1 MGGNLRILHAN
12 AAKICA
18 GFSVLANMQQLPAW
32 RVIGLSRPLPNSLGL
47 CDCRKDAAGN
57 GSLQSTERSMIMT
70 KIATFA
76 LALGLTASS
85 AWPAAMSPPSW
96 KSSRS
101 SLTSSPSSSNAGLVV
116 PALLLLGV
124 IAAVASDDDDDDND
138 FEQLIVRKD
147 LWFKGL
153 TFGSALFLCADLGD

>member
-85 AWPAAMSPPSW
+85 ALAGGYVAPVVEVEPVVVDEQPA
-96 KSSRS
+96 
-101 SLTSSPSSSNAGLVV
+101 SSNAGLVV

-124 IAAVASDDDDDDND
+124 IAAVASDDDDDDDDSSN
-138 FEQLIVRKD
+138 
-147 LWFKGL
+147 
-153 TFGSALFLCADLGD
+153 